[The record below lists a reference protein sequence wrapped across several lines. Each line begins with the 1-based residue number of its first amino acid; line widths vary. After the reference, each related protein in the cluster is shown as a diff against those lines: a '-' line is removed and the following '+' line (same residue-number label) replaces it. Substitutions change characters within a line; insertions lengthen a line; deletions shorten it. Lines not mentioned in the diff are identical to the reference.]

1 MKNFI
6 VYKSSAGSG
15 KTFTLVK
22 EYLKMV
28 LVNPSLVRNVL
39 AITFTNK
46 AANEMK
52 HRIITSLKE
61 MKDWEQFEDSNT
73 VKFLLPVV
81 LEETGLSKEE
91 IKNNS
96 HKVLTYILHNY
107 SDFGVSTIDSFV
119 HKIIRSFAF
128 DLHLPLNFE
137 VELQTN
143 ELLVKVID
151 ILLSKVGT
159 DENLTNLLVN
169 FVQTKADDEKNWNIE
184 RDLFNASRS
193 LMKEDAQMYIEK
205 LEKLQLPDFVEIN
218 KEMIKQIQGLE
229 KSLWDHGAEVMQVIE
244 SSGIPPEA
252 FFQGNRGVV
261 AYFNRFADRNFEK
274 ILPNSYTLKTIEE
287 DKWTSTKANM
297 QDINDIE
304 EIRPVIE
311 KAYEKVSAL
320 INDDYKNYCT
330 YNEIVKHLYPVA
342 ILSTLEKLISEY
354 KTENNLVLISE
365 FNKRIAEVVLS
376 EPIPFVY
383 ERVGEKY
390 HHFLVDEFQDTS
402 ILQWQNL
409 LPLLENSLANANK
422 NLIVGDGKQAIYRWR
437 SGEVEQFARLPKIF
451 NKADNP
457 DAIIREKALEANY
470 VEKVLNSNFRSKPEI
485 IKFNNDFFEFI
496 KTYLSD
502 DFQPIYEGVKQQFNQ
517 GSKGGYVKIE
527 FFKKDVEAESF
538 SEFNIQRI
546 REIINNVLE
555 NGYQYEDIA
564 ILCRSNANAS
574 AIAASLLKENIQVI
588 SSESLLINNSPEV
601 RFMIAWLKLLL
612 DVNDRIAKTEVVK
625 WMIDAGMIA
634 DKLDEQLSAFQIG
647 KRNKSSKTTESF
659 FSALKDSGFDINIYY
674 LNSLPVY
681 EICEELIRIFNLNP
695 QCDPYIQFFLDVIL
709 EQSAKPDFDIA
720 ELLALWEQKK
730 NTFSI
735 VVPEGINAVKVMTI
749 HKSKGLEFP
758 VVIYPFA
765 NDKHNTSGEQL
776 WVDFHDDKF
785 KTLQSM
791 LITTSAKLEET
802 HFKSEYDTEK
812 NKSLLDLLNILY
824 VVMTRPT
831 DQLYILS
838 AEAPTGKS
846 LAVSVPVLIQQYLKN
861 KELWLETGSVYEF
874 GENTPKEYS
883 ENPPAGSYQ
892 LNEFISNSWRERI
905 LLSLQAPEFWETEAP
920 VAKQETGN
928 LIHKIFSEIITVE
941 QFEGVVDKY
950 FNEGI
955 IDTKQTHQIKQEIK
969 NIFTN
974 PEIRKLFQ
982 PCNQV
987 KTEAE
992 IILPD
997 GNTFRPDRINIH
1009 TDKTEIIDFK
1019 TGKET
1024 PKHKRQLKTYM
1035 RILEEMKYT
1044 NVKGYIIYVSPSKV
1058 VEVS

>member
-28 LVNPSLVRNVL
+28 LVNPLLVRNVL

-52 HRIITSLKE
+52 HRIITALKE
-61 MKDWEQFEDSNT
+61 MKDWEEFEDSNT
-73 VKFLLPVV
+73 VRFLMPVIIN
-81 LEETGLSKEE
+81 ETGLSKEKIE
-91 IKNNS
+91 NNS
-96 HKVLTYILHNY
+96 HQVLTYILHHY

-137 VELQTN
+137 VELQTD

-151 ILLSKVGT
+151 ILLSKVGS
-159 DENLTNLLVN
+159 DENLTNLLVD
-169 FVQTKADDEKNWNIE
+169 FVQRKADDEKSWNIE
-184 RDLFNASRS
+184 RDLFNVSRS
-193 LMKEDAQMYIEK
+193 LMKEDAQLHIEK
-205 LEKLQLPDFVEIN
+205 LRKLHLSDFVEIN
-218 KEMIKQIQGLE
+218 KEMIKQIRGFE
-229 KSLWDHGAEVMQVIE
+229 KSLSEYGAEVMQIIE
-244 SSGIPPEA
+244 SSGVPTEA

-261 AYFNRFADRNFEK
+261 AYFNRFAERNFEK

-287 DKWTSTKANM
+287 NKWTSAKAEL

-304 EIRPVIE
+304 EIKPAIE
-311 KAYEKVSAL
+311 EAYRKVSA
-320 INDDYKNYCT
+320 IISDKYKNYCT
-330 YNEIVKHLYPVA
+330 YIEIVKNLYPVA
-342 ILSTLEKLISEY
+342 ILSTLERLISKY
-354 KTENNLVLISE
+354 KAENNLVLISE

-409 LPLLENSLANANK
+409 LPLIENSLASANK

-451 NKADNP
+451 NRTDNH
-457 DAIIREKALEANY
+457 DTLIREHALEANY
-470 VEKVLNSNFRSKPEI
+470 DEQALNSNFRSKPKI
-485 IKFNNDFFEFI
+485 IKFNNDFFKFI
-496 KTYLSD
+496 KTYLSEE
-502 DFQPIYEGVKQQFNQ
+502 FQGIYEGVEQQFDKNA
-517 GSKGGYVKIE
+517 KGGFVKIE
-527 FFKKDVEAESF
+527 FYDKAEKESF
-538 SEFNIQRI
+538 SEFNLKRI
-546 REIINNVLE
+546 RKIISQVLE

-574 AIAASLLKENIQVI
+574 EIATSLLKENIQVI

-601 RFMIAWLKLLL
+601 RFMVAWLKLLL
-612 DVNDRIAKTEVVK
+612 DENDRIAKTEIVK
-625 WMIDAGMIA
+625 WLIDTGKVK
-634 DKLDEQLSAFQIG
+634 DNFHEQLSAFQIN
-647 KRNKSSKTTESF
+647 KLNKSNKSEESF
-659 FSALKDSGFDINIYY
+659 LSELKNSGFAININY
-674 LNSLPVY
+674 LKTLPVY
-681 EICEELIRIFNLNP
+681 EICEELIRSFNLN
-695 QCDPYIQFFLDVIL
+695 QNCDPYIQYFLDVIL
-709 EQSAKPDFDIA
+709 EQSLKPDYDIA
-720 ELLALWEQKK
+720 ELLSRWEQKK
-730 NTFSI
+730 NTYSI

-765 NDKHNTSGEQL
+765 REKLKTSGEQL
-776 WVDFHDDKF
+776 WVDFKDEKF
-785 KTLQSM
+785 ASLQSM
-791 LITTSAKLEET
+791 LITTSAKLVET
-802 HFKSEYDTEK
+802 QFKNEYETEN
-812 NKSLLDLLNILY
+812 NKSLLDLINILY

-838 AEAPTGKS
+838 GDPPMGKS
-846 LAVSVPVLIQQYLKN
+846 TSISVPFLFQQYFKN
-861 KELWLETGSVYEF
+861 AALWQDGENVYELGIDTF
-874 GENTPKEYS
+874 KEQNLDSPSGGYV
-883 ENPPAGSYQ
+883 

-920 VAKQETGN
+920 VTKQETGN

-941 QFEGVVDKY
+941 QHEEVVNKY

-955 IDTKQTHQIKQEIK
+955 IDATQMLMIKQEINK
-969 NIFTN
+969 LFANS
-974 PEIRKLFQ
+974 EIIKLFQ
-982 PCNQV
+982 PCKQV

-1009 TDKTEIIDFK
+1009 NNKTEIIDFK
-1019 TGKET
+1019 TGKES

-1035 RILEEMKYT
+1035 SILEEMKYA
-1044 NVKGYIIYVSPSKV
+1044 NVKGYILYVSQSKV
-1058 VEVS
+1058 VAVS